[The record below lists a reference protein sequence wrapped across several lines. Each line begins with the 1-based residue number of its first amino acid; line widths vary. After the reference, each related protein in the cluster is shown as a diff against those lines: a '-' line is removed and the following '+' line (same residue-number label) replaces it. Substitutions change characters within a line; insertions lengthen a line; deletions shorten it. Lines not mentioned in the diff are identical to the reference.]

1 MTQVFFQELKLFE
14 DKKKFEEL
22 WPTTM
27 HYTPGSRDTYWASL
41 RKKTYRL
48 VQYRLRTFF

>member
-1 MTQVFFQELKLFE
+1 
-14 DKKKFEEL
+14 
-22 WPTTM
+22 M

-48 VQYRLRTFF
+48 VQYRLVQYRLVQYRLRTFF